1 MGPKWA
7 LRLGGGSALGLGGK
21 WGCGKGAVSGL
32 GMVRGSGEAT
42 DLKLGAR
49 MGLWS
54 G

>member
-21 WGCGKGAVSGL
+21 WGCAKGALSGL
-32 GMVRGSGEAT
+32 EMVRGLGEAT
-42 DLKLGAR
+42 GLKLGAR
-49 MGLWS
+49 MGFRS